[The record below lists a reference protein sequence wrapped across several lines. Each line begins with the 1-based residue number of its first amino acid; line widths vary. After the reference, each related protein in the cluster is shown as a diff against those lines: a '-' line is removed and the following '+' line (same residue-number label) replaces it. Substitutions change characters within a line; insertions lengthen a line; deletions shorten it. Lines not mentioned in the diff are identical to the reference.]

1 MTTKYNLGDNIK
13 TDTFDGIVTMITITK
28 NGIRYRAYGTRC
40 YETYALARCQEDIWE
55 DDIREETK

>member
-13 TDTFDGIVTMITITK
+13 TDNFDGIVTMIIITK
-28 NGIRYRAYGTRC
+28 KGIRYRAYGTRH

-55 DDIREETK
+55 DEIKMEEK